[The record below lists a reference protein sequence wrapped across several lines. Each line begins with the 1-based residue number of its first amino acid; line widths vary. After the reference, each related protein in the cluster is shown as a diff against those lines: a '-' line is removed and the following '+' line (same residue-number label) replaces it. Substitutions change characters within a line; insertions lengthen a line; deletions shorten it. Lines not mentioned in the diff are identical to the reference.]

1 MAYRKVITWNARFQP
16 VYRDLVVD
24 RAIFR
29 DYCSICGIILHW
41 KREQELNHYGT
52 KLERGVGG
60 EGGHCRGMIQCCSK
74 NSALQWATQV
84 QKLKKGTWWLAK
96 TLNGVKPSSS
106 IATPPPQLVSKL
118 MPGEGYDLVRC
129 LDSSAPRRHAFPM
142 LLCLISH
149 TFLTFSVTVFNDDE
163 NWNVTELEPKRKTQ
177 APSVPVLLIPKTYV
191 QITERKWKRTKC
203 LNSSKQL
210 LPKLAT
216 DELTSFS
223 SRARFW
229 INIWA
234 FCVIIRYRRSHIHPW
249 GSEKPEIS
257 FV

>member
-106 IATPPPQLVSKL
+106 IATPPPN
-118 MPGEGYDLVRC
+118 
-129 LDSSAPRRHAFPM
+129 
-142 LLCLISH
+142 LCLSSCRVKVMIWYAVWIQAH
-149 TFLTFSVTVFNDDE
+149 REGTHFLCCVASY
-163 NWNVTELEPKRKTQ
+163 R
-177 APSVPVLLIPKTYV
+177 IP
-191 QITERKWKRTKC
+191 
-203 LNSSKQL
+203 
-210 LPKLAT
+210 
-216 DELTSFS
+216 F
-223 SRARFW
+223 
-229 INIWA
+229 
-234 FCVIIRYRRSHIHPW
+234 
-249 GSEKPEIS
+249 
-257 FV
+257 